1 MNLKR
6 IILGGNEMDKLEIVK
21 LLLDNNIM
29 NWEKAE
35 KESKDKSYYSG
46 IVAGLRG
53 FRQQIDDFFK

>member
-1 MNLKR
+1 
-6 IILGGNEMDKLEIVK
+6 MDKLEIVK

-35 KESKDKSYYSG
+35 KESQDKSYYSG